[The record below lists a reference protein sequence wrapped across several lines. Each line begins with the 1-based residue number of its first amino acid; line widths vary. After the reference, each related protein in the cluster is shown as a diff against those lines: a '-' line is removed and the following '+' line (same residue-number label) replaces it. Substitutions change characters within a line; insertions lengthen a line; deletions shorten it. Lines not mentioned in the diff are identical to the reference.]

1 MRALGFKISKESIED
16 MIGKQVCHL
25 SVDHLKSLKLSLNV
39 SCLLSSSLVL

>member
-1 MRALGFKISKESIED
+1 MKALGFKISKESIED

-25 SVDHLKSLKLSLNV
+25 SVDHLKGLKLSLNV